1 MIKNLTLIGVGLIGG
16 SFALDLKRQGLV
28 EHVIGVDTNQ
38 DNLERALE
46 RNVIDVAHSSITEE
60 SAKSDLVLLATP
72 VGQMETIV
80 QQLAP
85 ILGKNTILSD
95 VGSTKGN
102 VLNVFR
108 QHLSHHLP
116 FCIAAHPIA
125 GSDRSGAVAAQFG
138 LFKDKKVI
146 LCPHESQNQ
155 AALETVK
162 KLWLSTGAKV
172 FELSDTEHDQIFA
185 SVSHLPHLLAFSF
198 VNQLAK
204 QENAS
209 DCLKFAAT
217 GFQDFTRIASSHPRL
232 WADVT
237 LANQAALSTL
247 LAQQQ
252 QELSHLQHLIQQG
265 DASALSEYF
274 SQAKLIR
281 DQWQKNS
288 QN

>member
-1 MIKNLTLIGVGLIGG
+1 MIKKLTLIGVGLIGG

-28 EHVIGVDTNQ
+28 QHVIGVDTNQ

-60 SAKSDLVLLATP
+60 SAKSDLILLATP
-72 VGQMETIV
+72 VGQIETIV
-80 QQLAP
+80 LQLAP
-85 ILGKNTILSD
+85 ILGKNTMLSD

-102 VLNVFR
+102 VLNIFR
-108 QHLSHHLP
+108 QHLNYHLP

-146 LCPHESQNQ
+146 LCPHEAQNQ
-155 AALETVK
+155 TALETVK
-162 KLWLSTGAKV
+162 KLWLSTGARV

-204 QENAS
+204 QKNAN

-237 LANQAALSTL
+237 LANQAALSKL
-247 LAQQQ
+247 LEQQQ
-252 QELSHLQHLIQQG
+252 QELSHLQNLIQQG
-265 DASALSEYF
+265 DALVLSEYF
-274 SQAKLIR
+274 NQAKLIR
-281 DQWQKNS
+281 DQWLKDS
-288 QN
+288 